1 MAVTGE
7 KAVVMVLDS
16 VAAEA
21 HPLQQPESLK
31 HVLGEIASSAA
42 PAALIELIRWLDSFH
57 YEALVPPAELAR
69 LVVQLDEA
77 AQPHLRQTASLYLS
91 NVLGAR
97 SVRYKALGQDFHA
110 SLGRAYELVLASP
123 EEELEPDQRLE
134 MLLRSVRCAN
144 GEMKWAAFDYQELS
158 EDSWRRAGEAYRTAC
173 EQDRLDSPVLV
184 REGRETRSTIRR
196 EFVRLVAMKSACLDQ
211 LAPERIEATDKL
223 VRHLQHALDLR
234 QRPGRGQLFAVDLE
248 ALSPP
253 RRCLVPPTE
262 PSSTMRYFDPADA
275 MPVLGELGQDAEGG
289 GRGFD
294 GMDDSTVAA
303 TIRHLIRH
311 WGEQPPT
318 RRFRRHPV
326 GGTLSLA
333 TGLGFIRS
341 LISGEALLRPAAAWA
356 LQDASRNGF
365 GVRSTVMDPEVC
377 RVGTLVAAHLGE
389 NGRWVLGVVRRVRVD
404 EKGGASVGVQRLSD
418 DPQPVIFDDGARSW
432 NGILCDPPVRG
443 RGVRIVCEP
452 GTIRSGV
459 LFVKLGTR
467 MLKLQSGPAL
477 LAGPGYQVVG
487 CQLA

>member
-1 MAVTGE
+1 
-7 KAVVMVLDS
+7 MVLGS
-16 VAAEA
+16 VAGGS
-21 HPLQQPESLK
+21 HPLLQPESLND
-31 HVLGEIASSAA
+31 VLGSVASSAA
-42 PAALIELIRWLDSFH
+42 PAALIELIRWLDSFL
-57 YEALVPPAELAR
+57 YEALPPPAELAR
-69 LVVQLDEA
+69 LVVLLDEA

-97 SVRYKALGQDFHA
+97 SVRYKALGQDFYA
-110 SLGRAYELVLASP
+110 SLGRAYELVLAISP
-123 EEELEPDQRLE
+123 EDSATGLQLE

-144 GEMKWAAFDYQELS
+144 GEMKWAAFDYQELP
-158 EDSWRRAGEAYRTAC
+158 EESWRRAGEAYRTAC
-173 EQDRLDSPVLV
+173 ELDRLDSPVLI

-211 LAPERIEATDKL
+211 LAPERIEAIDKL

-234 QRPGRGQLFAVDLE
+234 QQPGRGQLFAVDLE

-253 RRCLVPPTE
+253 RRCLVQPAE
-262 PSSTMRYFDPADA
+262 PSATMRYFDPADA
-275 MPVLGELGQDAEGG
+275 MPVLGELGR

-303 TIRHLIRH
+303 AIRHLIRH
-311 WGEQPPT
+311 WGAQPPT

-326 GGTLSLA
+326 GGMLSLA

-341 LISGEALLRPAAAWA
+341 LISGEALLRPAAAWT

-365 GVRSTVMDPEVC
+365 GVCAAMTDPEVC

-389 NGRWVLGVVRRVRVD
+389 NGRWVLGVVRRVRV
-404 EKGGASVGVQRLSD
+404 EAKGGASVGVQRLSD
-418 DPQPVIFDDGARSW
+418 DPQPVVLDDGGRSW

-443 RGVRIVCEP
+443 RGLRIVCEP
-452 GTIRSGV
+452 GAIRSGV
-459 LFVKLGTR
+459 LFAKLGAR
-467 MLKLQSGPAL
+467 MLKLQSGQTL